1 MAARPTLASCI
12 GGQRDPAATGRRRF
26 VAAASLL
33 TLAPGLGWSQPL
45 NRLKR
50 IGILGN
56 VRPPAQ
62 SNDPVSAVIG
72 ALRDLGWSEGSTLAI
87 ETRWA
92 DQHYERFEALA
103 RELVA
108 ANVDLIIASAGVTS
122 ALAAKKA
129 TLTIPILALWVA
141 DPVGT
146 GLVASLARPGG
157 NVTGLL
163 ASLPE
168 WGKFLELARDAV
180 PGTTRVAVIG
190 NPTNVVYADYVAQNE
205 AAARTLGL
213 KLQMIPVKHGDELA
227 GAFDAMQ
234 RERAE
239 VLVFGPDSVFVNN
252 LDTILEWARA
262 LKLPVIGPILPAAQ
276 RGALV
281 SYGLDFRE
289 ASRQAATYAD
299 RLLRGVKPAELP
311 FEQIARFEL
320 IVNQRAARTLG
331 LTVPQALLLRAD
343 RVID

>member
-1 MAARPTLASCI
+1 M
-12 GGQRDPAATGRRRF
+12 
-26 VAAASLL
+26 
-33 TLAPGLGWSQPL
+33 
-45 NRLKR
+45 
-50 IGILGN
+50 
-56 VRPPAQ
+56 
-62 SNDPVSAVIG
+62 
-72 ALRDLGWSEGSTLAI
+72 
-87 ETRWA
+87 
-92 DQHYERFEALA
+92 
-103 RELVA
+103 
-108 ANVDLIIASAGVTS
+108 
-122 ALAAKKA
+122 
-129 TLTIPILALWVA
+129 
-141 DPVGT
+141 
-146 GLVASLARPGG
+146 
-157 NVTGLL
+157 
-163 ASLPE
+163 
-168 WGKFLELARDAV
+168 
-180 PGTTRVAVIG
+180 IG

-311 FEQIARFEL
+311 FEQIDA
-320 IVNQRAARTLG
+320 
-331 LTVPQALLLRAD
+331 LRAD
-343 RVID
+343 RQPARRPNARFDSAAGAAAARRPRDRLGRFTRRAMRALSQRARPRRDDRAVLGNLLDEGGAHRVVGQQCGALHQLVVRAAQDGVGARGRRRACIAW

>member
-1 MAARPTLASCI
+1 MPARATLVPSAGVECEAT
-12 GGQRDPAATGRRRF
+12 DPARRRF
-26 VAAASLL
+26 LAVPALL
-33 TLAPGLGWSQPL
+33 MLAPGLGWTQPL

-50 IGILGN
+50 IGVLGN

-62 SNDPVSAVIG
+62 SNDPLSTLIG
-72 ALRDLGWSEGSTLAI
+72 ALRDVGWSEGSTLAI
-87 ETRWA
+87 EYRWA
-92 DQHYERFEALA
+92 DQHYERFDALA

-108 ANVDLIIASAGVTS
+108 ANVDLIVVTAGVTA

-163 ASLPE
+163 APLPE
-168 WGKFLELARDAV
+168 WGKFIELARDAV
-180 PGTTRVAVIG
+180 PGATRVAVIG

-205 AAARTLGL
+205 AAARALGL
-213 KLQMIPVKHGDELA
+213 KLQMLPVKHGDELA
-227 GAFDAMQ
+227 AAFDAMQ

-239 VLVFGPDSVFVNN
+239 VLVFGPDGVFVNN
-252 LDTILEWARA
+252 LDAILERARA
-262 LKLPVIGPILPAAQ
+262 QKLPVIGPIQQAAQ

-281 SYGLDFRE
+281 AYGLDFRQ
-289 ASRQAATYAD
+289 ASRQAAAYAD

-311 FEQIARFEL
+311 FEQVTRFEL
-320 IVNQRAARTLG
+320 IVNQRAARALG
-331 LTVPQALLLRAD
+331 LTLPQALLLRAD
-343 RVID
+343 EVID